1 MLVDAPVPRR
11 DTRDMSSAVRAT
23 GGCLCGGVTYTV
35 TGRLREVT
43 NCYCE
48 RCRRFTGHHMA
59 ATAAAV
65 ADVSIEDPTQLL
77 AWHPVPGAEYGF
89 CRSCGSSLF
98 WRADVS
104 PAQLSICAGS
114 VEPPTGLTTV
124 EAWWASQASDYFT
137 RPDLPERL
145 TE

>member
-1 MLVDAPVPRR
+1 MPTARVKA
-11 DTRDMSSAVRAT
+11 
-23 GGCLCGGVTYTV
+23 GGCLCGAVTYSV
-35 TGRLREVT
+35 TGGLREVT

-65 ADVSIEDPTQLL
+65 ADIRIEDPTLQLTWY
-77 AWHPVPGAEYGF
+77 AVEGAEYGF

-98 WRADVS
+98 WRAEAS
-104 PAQLSICAGS
+104 PTQMSVCAGS
-114 VEPPTGLTTV
+114 LQPPTGLSTV
-124 EAWWASQASDYFT
+124 EAWWASPASDYFT
-137 RPDLPERL
+137 RPDVPELL